1 VTIRVPWSTRKEE
14 ARDIMFR
21 EDLIG
26 RGIKDTAVLRA
37 MHEVP
42 REAFIAPELAAHAYA
57 DHPLP
62 IEEEQTISQPYI
74 VAYMT
79 EALALTPGDRVLEIG
94 TGSGYAAAVLS
105 RIAAMVYTVERLG
118 RLADKARE
126 RLTELGYSNIV
137 VHAGDGTLGW
147 PEHAPYDAIVVTAGA
162 PKLPEPL
169 LEQLAPGG
177 RLVIPIGPTSSLQML
192 IRVRR
197 QGENDYHSEELCPVR
212 FVPLIGAAGW

>member
-1 VTIRVPWSTRKEE
+1 MTIRVPWSTRKEE